1 MELAI
6 YFSDLERLLDMDS
19 SLRVID
25 TDKLSSYVMTTMFV
39 QNPNVYDYSVN
50 LTTVPWI
57 QAIRNSGIDFSR
69 LYFGQEFCAN
79 LIPPVDEL
87 EQAYYFS
94 RQMDWNFTYVTG
106 VANTEAS
113 LERIRRNLDKLKEL
127 DPECEVVINDWAMFH
142 ILPKE
147 YPSFKVVVGRLLNK
161 QTRLN
166 LFMKMQSFPM
176 HTDGIETPKETIR
189 DNQLHAYA
197 DISLSNPDYLE
208 EIKKMGVVGAD
219 LDMTPQGVLRPDDG
233 WGLTLGFY
241 YPWAYIAVGRNCAT
255 AGTADKVRT
264 YVMTDRPCGKLCRK
278 INCSPSFVQ
287 FEFPLVQRGPA
298 LFIQNEEF
306 SQSYIERPMI
316 KYERLIYE
324 PYIPV

>member
-113 LERIRRNLDKLKEL
+113 LERIRKNLDKLKEL

-189 DNQLHAYA
+189 DNQLHAYS
-197 DISLSNPDYLE
+197 DI
-208 EIKKMGVVGAD
+208 
-219 LDMTPQGVLRPDDG
+219 
-233 WGLTLGFY
+233 
-241 YPWAYIAVGRNCAT
+241 
-255 AGTADKVRT
+255 
-264 YVMTDRPCGKLCRK
+264 
-278 INCSPSFVQ
+278 
-287 FEFPLVQRGPA
+287 
-298 LFIQNEEF
+298 
-306 SQSYIERPMI
+306 
-316 KYERLIYE
+316 
-324 PYIPV
+324 